1 MKLRTA
7 IAGLAGTVGTTAV
20 ANRMLTSRAADFEP
34 FLDGEQGSYRWRGF
48 DISYTEMGDPED
60 QDVLLFHGTGAASSS
75 HEFYRVVDALSE
87 TFHVIAPDLPGYGH
101 SDRPPLLYSSSLYST
116 FVADAIEDLSDEPP
130 IVVASSLS
138 GAYAATAATEVA
150 VKELMLIC
158 PTDSTMGNRQTWVRS
173 LVRSP
178 VLGEGL
184 FNLVVSK
191 RGLRHFHEDHGYY
204 DMDNLTVDVLEYEW
218 KTTHQPGARYPVASF
233 ISGFLDPEEP
243 LEAVLADVDVP
254 VTLLWG
260 RNADTTPLSE
270 GRTLAEEVDAGLV
283 VFDKTKLLPHVEH
296 PTQFVDIVR
305 NGIPAEHEL

>member
-7 IAGLAGTVGTTAV
+7 LAGLAGTVGATAV
-20 ANRMLTSRAADFEP
+20 TNRMLRSRADDFEP

-48 DISYTEMGDPED
+48 DISYTEAGDPEN
-60 QDVLLFHGTGAASSS
+60 QDLLLFHGTGAASSS

-87 TFHVIAPDLPGYGH
+87 DFHVIAPDLPGYGH
-101 SDRPPLLYSSSLYST
+101 SDRPPLLYSASLYST
-116 FVADAIEDLSDEPP
+116 FVADAIEDLSDESPV
-130 IVVASSLS
+130 VVASSLS
-138 GAYAATAATEVA
+138 GAYAASAAHDVA
-150 VKELMLIC
+150 VKELILIC

-178 VLGEGL
+178 VLGHGL

-204 DMDNLTVDVLEYEW
+204 NMENLTDEVLEYEW
-218 KTTHQPGARYPVASF
+218 QTTHQPGARYPVASF

-243 LEAVLADVDVP
+243 LEELLADVDAP

-270 GRTLAEEVDAGLV
+270 GRTLAEAVDAGLV

-296 PTQFVDIVR
+296 PTQFVEIVR
-305 NGIPAEHEL
+305 NGIPVEHES